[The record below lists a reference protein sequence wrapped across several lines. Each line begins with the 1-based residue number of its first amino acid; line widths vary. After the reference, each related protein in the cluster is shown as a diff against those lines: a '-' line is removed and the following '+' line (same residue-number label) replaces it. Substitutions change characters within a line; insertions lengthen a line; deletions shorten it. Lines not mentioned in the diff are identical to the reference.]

1 MNILESKIKMIEKG
15 NIQNRWNSSEN
26 DKELTQ

>member
-15 NIQNRWNSSEN
+15 NIQNRQNSSEN
-26 DKELTQ
+26 DKESTQ

>member
-15 NIQNRWNSSEN
+15 NIQNRRNSSEN